1 MHVTSTK
8 NKPPQNEPQLQDI
21 NRKVHQTSFSPYPDI
36 YPNHSTNLA
45 DRALYTP
52 LAQVY
57 EEVIMLLGQELQSET
72 GNVFLGSNPAPSDNV
87 GPQEIAT
94 ATLEYITQQ
103 FPLFRNALPDLSEEQ
118 SLDRFINLI
127 NESLN
132 RGILT
137 ATEQLEEM
145 ALTDSD
151 ELNEQV
157 DLYREYCLEGI
168 ETFIHSFGFGF
179 FFDAT
184 EDEEFT
190 SNLQAADEFI
200 DDELLDKLLT

>member
-1 MHVTSTK
+1 MHMTSIK
-8 NKPPQNEPQLQDI
+8 NKPLQNDPQQQDI
-21 NRKVHQTSFSPYPDI
+21 NQQLNQTSFDPYPEI
-36 YPNHSTNLA
+36 HSNFSTSLTDLA
-45 DRALYTP
+45 LHPP

-57 EEVIMLLGQELQSET
+57 EEVIMLLGHELHNET
-72 GNVFLGSNPAPSDNV
+72 GNAFLGSNPAPTGNV
-87 GPQEIAT
+87 GPQEYAT

-103 FPLFRNALPDLSEEQ
+103 FPLFRNGLPELSEEQ

-132 RGILT
+132 RGVLT

-145 ALTDSD
+145 AFTDSD

-179 FFDAT
+179 FFDAI
-184 EDEEFT
+184 EDEELT
-190 SNLQAADEFI
+190 SNLLAADEFI

>member
-1 MHVTSTK
+1 MQVTSTK
-8 NKPPQNEPQLQDI
+8 NKPPQNDPQLQDI
-21 NRKVHQTSFSPYPDI
+21 NKQVYQTSFQPYPETYSNVSASFTDLTLS
-36 YPNHSTNLA
+36 P
-45 DRALYTP
+45 P

-57 EEVIMLLGQELQSET
+57 EEVIMLLGHELKNET
-72 GNVFLGSNPAPSDNV
+72 GNTFMGSNPAPSGNV
-87 GPQEIAT
+87 APQEYAT

-103 FPLFRNALPDLSEEQ
+103 FPLFRNALPELSEEQ

-127 NESLN
+127 NESIN
-132 RGILT
+132 RGALT
-137 ATEQLEEM
+137 AVEQLEEV
-145 ALTDSD
+145 AISDDD

-168 ETFIHSFGFGF
+168 ETFIHSFGFC
-179 FFDAT
+179 FDSV

-190 SNLQAADEFI
+190 SNIQAADEFI

>member
-1 MHVTSTK
+1 MTSTK

-21 NRKVHQTSFSPYPDI
+21 NTKVHQTSFSPYPDI
-36 YPNHSTNLA
+36 HSNYSTNIA
-45 DRALYTP
+45 DRALCTP

-57 EEVIMLLGQELQSET
+57 EEVIMLLGQELHNET
-72 GNVFLGSNPAPSDNV
+72 GNAFLGSNPAPSDNV

-103 FPLFRNALPDLSEEQ
+103 FPIFRNSLPDLSEEQ

-132 RGILT
+132 RGVLT

-145 ALTDSD
+145 AHTDSD

-157 DLYREYCLEGI
+157 DLYREYCIEGI
-168 ETFIHSFGFGF
+168 ETFIHSFGFAF

-184 EDEEFT
+184 EDEDFT

>member
-1 MHVTSTK
+1 MQVTSTK
-8 NKPPQNEPQLQDI
+8 NKPPQNDPQLQDI
-21 NRKVHQTSFSPYPDI
+21 NKQVYQTSFQPYPET
-36 YPNHSTNLA
+36 YSNVSASFT
-45 DRALYTP
+45 DRTLSPP

-57 EEVIMLLGQELQSET
+57 EEVIMLLGHELHNET
-72 GNVFLGSNPAPSDNV
+72 GNAFLGSNPAPSGNV
-87 GPQEIAT
+87 APQEYAT

-103 FPLFRNALPDLSEEQ
+103 FPLFRNALPELSEEQ

-127 NESLN
+127 TESLN
-132 RGILT
+132 RGTLT
-137 ATEQLEEM
+137 AIEQLEEM

-151 ELNEQV
+151 DLNELV

-168 ETFIHSFGFGF
+168 ETFIHSFGFC
-179 FFDAT
+179 FDSF

-190 SNLQAADEFI
+190 SNIQAADEFI